1 MYFDTFQLCVAGSLC
16 TPHGPAV
23 QADQVIFYSERER
36 GKEQGKRG
44 VEGWVDEFWMMCPFV
59 VVVIVVFC
67 SHNWKSNA
75 FLYVQINV

>member
-36 GKEQGKRG
+36 ERAREEGSRG
-44 VEGWVDEFWMMCPFV
+44 IGGRVLDGVSIC
-59 VVVIVVFC
+59 C
-67 SHNWKSNA
+67 CCYCC
-75 FLYVQINV
+75 FLFT